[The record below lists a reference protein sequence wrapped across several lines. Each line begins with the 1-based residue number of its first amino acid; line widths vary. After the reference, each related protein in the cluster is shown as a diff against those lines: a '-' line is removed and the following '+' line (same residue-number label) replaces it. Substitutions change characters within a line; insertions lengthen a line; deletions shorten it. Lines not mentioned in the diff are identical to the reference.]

1 MTDINPE
8 ILKVF
13 GFWGS
18 ILVLKLL
25 AMPPLTVRQRYRKQ
39 VFANAV
45 DVASFK
51 SSLPKA
57 KVAFDDPDVERVRR
71 SHLNDLENVVPWF
84 IMTYIWL
91 STGPS
96 ILLAKVLIRT
106 FVLSRIIHT
115 LSYAVM
121 PQQPTRAIA
130 FFVGYAITG
139 FEAIASLLYYL

>member
-25 AMPPLTVRQRYRKQ
+25 AMVPLTVRQRYRKQ

-45 DVASFK
+45 DFAP
-51 SSLPKA
+51 SSKA

-121 PQQPTRAIA
+121 SQQPTRGIA
-130 FFVGYAITG
+130 FFVGYGIIC
-139 FEAIASLLYYL
+139 FEAIASLLHYL